1 MKHNCHNKK
10 ALLVGPNQ
18 NVVQF
23 ADFFELRLELLV
35 ILQPLLHLRQLLRA
49 DAELLSLATRITD
62 CQDPGRM
69 PAAGST
75 FRAAAFM
82 VDHPLQQRP
91 AQDFAVE
98 REVLDQLFP
107 SAESLLMFH

>member
-1 MKHNCHNKK
+1 
-10 ALLVGPNQ
+10 
-18 NVVQF
+18 
-23 ADFFELRLELLV
+23 
-35 ILQPLLHLRQLLRA
+35 
-49 DAELLSLATRITD
+49 
-62 CQDPGRM
+62 M